1 MFQQLDCIALRNVKY
16 NDRNS
21 ILTVYTRQHGRL
33 AMLLPASASA
43 ESRRLRALCQ
53 PLCRFT
59 CMADIRPTR
68 DIYRM
73 REVRAQSS
81 CCAFRRRFSLGD
93 PQRAAARRKPL
104 RLSLPER
111 RSARLSLLPGRRK
124 FPYSVPDPS
133 AALPRHRTRLV
144 DLLGRGCLRYGRRHF
159 PPEPSASQPF
169 PPVARSRR
177 GPLDEAHEFPH
188 LTAVPA
194 IENRPKPDSRP
205 PHPILF
211 HPLSCSRHS
220 RLSRRAPH
228 HLLLLKR
235 HTFTAPA
242 EPRFQPVCRNHT
254 HPDRPHMP

>member
-1 MFQQLDCIALRNVKY
+1 MSKHQAPAPLPHHHRPKQLLRFSSPIFS
-16 NDRNS
+16 RRS
-21 ILTVYTRQHGRL
+21 
-33 AMLLPASASA
+33 S
-43 ESRRLRALCQ
+43 ESR
-53 PLCRFT
+53 
-59 CMADIRPTR
+59 
-68 DIYRM
+68 
-73 REVRAQSS
+73 S
-81 CCAFRRRFSLGD
+81 
-93 PQRAAARRKPL
+93 KPL

-254 HPDRPHMP
+254 HPDRPHMPQPYKARRKHHSLCHL